1 LNTGATILVLAAM
14 ISLSE
19 LKDDGDDGEVVVMA
33 RYVNSL
39 LATVV
44 AVIVLF
50 VTLILRL
57 D

>member
-1 LNTGATILVLAAM
+1 MNTGATILVLAAM